1 MDSIPNAVKLSE
13 DTYQLPNESRS
24 EFSVLNKLDSNA
36 ESLNVKSY
44 GIGATT
50 LEEVFLKVG
59 EGTADNNPDEELDE
73 GDIDDD
79 YTIVDECAT
88 GLSLIFL

>member
-1 MDSIPNAVKLSE
+1 M
-13 DTYQLPNESRS
+13 
-24 EFSVLNKLDSNA
+24 
-36 ESLNVKSY
+36 
-44 GIGATT
+44 T

-79 YTIVDECAT
+79 YTIVDECVT
-88 GLSLIFL
+88 GLSLIFLQYYALLVVKVRKSI